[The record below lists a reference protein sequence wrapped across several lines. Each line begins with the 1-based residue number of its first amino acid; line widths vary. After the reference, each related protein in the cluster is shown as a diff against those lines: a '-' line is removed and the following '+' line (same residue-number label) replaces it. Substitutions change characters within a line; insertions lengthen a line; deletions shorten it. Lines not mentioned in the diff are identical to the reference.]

1 MRCLGPLCGLVVGPL
16 AVTAGTAALLG
27 TLAGLALGACAAAE
41 TGRRREPDG
50 AERPAATVGEPEAAP
65 RRRLRRAPRA
75 TL

>member
-41 TGRRREPDG
+41 AGRPREPER
-50 AERPAATVGEPEAAP
+50 AERPGATVGEPKSAP
-65 RRRLRRAPRA
+65 RRRRRARA
-75 TL
+75 AGA

>member
-41 TGRRREPDG
+41 TGRSREG
-50 AERPAATVGEPEAAP
+50 ERGERPAATAGEPKSAP
-65 RRRLRRAPRA
+65 RRRRRAPRV